1 MPCRP
6 PAQLIQTVTDRD
18 DDEAAQQTLAYRT
31 TQIRKRQ
38 AAAYSG
44 QVAQAERVVKRTR
57 VELKAGVA
65 GGNVAVLIPL
75 VDRGRRGDPRNIL
88 GVIVNRDLD
97 TDHHTIAVQAGVL
110 HGRYSRNQFDL
121 CPQRL
126 LTLDDVNRESGV
138 VAHCSTRTIC
148 LWWTGFPK
156 M

>member
-44 QVAQAERVVKRTR
+44 QVAQAERVMKRTR

-65 GGNVAVLIPL
+65 GDNVAVPIPL
-75 VDRGRRGDPRNIL
+75 VDRGRRGSSVLRFFGMYPAM
-88 GVIVNRDLD
+88 GVALYRRGAMDNLAR
-97 TDHHTIAVQAGVL
+97 
-110 HGRYSRNQFDL
+110 
-121 CPQRL
+121 
-126 LTLDDVNRESGV
+126 
-138 VAHCSTRTIC
+138 
-148 LWWTGFPK
+148 
-156 M
+156 